1 MNRWPS
7 FIAVLICS
15 FGISLDTSQAGA
27 VPLALFNKTITL
39 TWNIQMSVKSA
50 GGGGVKTI
58 IAQRER
64 VVYISDKG
72 RLFVRERRGGGR
84 GDLSHVEERA
94 PGNST
99 NYTGNPSSLRFEGNE
114 LVAIT
119 GQVNG
124 ANIMRASFDQRF
136 SSCSMTWMAGKSP
149 SGQTTW
155 KGSDGAT
162 YEIVSATAGAMSCS
176 IKAGNAFAN

>member
-1 MNRWPS
+1 MNRWPV

-27 VPLALFNKTITL
+27 VPSALLNKTITL
-39 TWNIQMSVKSA
+39 TWNIQMSVKTA
-50 GGGGVKTI
+50 GGAVKTI
-58 IAQRER
+58 VALRER
-64 VVYISDKG
+64 IVYISDKG
-72 RLFVRERRGGGR
+72 RLFVRERRGNGR
-84 GDLSHVEERA
+84 GALNQVEERA

-124 ANIMRASFDQRF
+124 ANIMRVSFDQSF
-136 SSCSMTWMAGKSP
+136 SSCSMTWMAGKSL

-162 YEIVSATAGAMSCS
+162 YDIVSATAGAMSCS
-176 IKAGNAFAN
+176 IKSGNAFAD